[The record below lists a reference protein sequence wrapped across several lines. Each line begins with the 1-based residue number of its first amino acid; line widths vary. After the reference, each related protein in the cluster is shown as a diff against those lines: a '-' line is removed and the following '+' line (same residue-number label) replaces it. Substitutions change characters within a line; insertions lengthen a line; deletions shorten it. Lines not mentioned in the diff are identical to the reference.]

1 MDSALL
7 PFRTSLAHKL
17 AETSLT
23 AVAAITLLVQLA
35 EVLVLLAIPADQFS
49 ARLAELEAYEDA
61 ALLVGAGLLAVAVA
75 LALGGAW
82 RWHRRERRAGPTE
95 GGARWHAR
103 LQGLIRY
110 WLAFQIATYGFAK
123 LFQTQFS
130 TPNYLLD
137 RPLSSITGAGLTW
150 YYFGSAPLFVIILG
164 VLQVGGAALL
174 LFRRTSLLGVL
185 VLLPVLV
192 NILFINIFYNIG
204 AGAFLNSVLFV
215 LGLSFLLGLE
225 WPRLR
230 AVLFAL
236 TQALP
241 AVRLG
246 GAAPKAALRLAVLAG
261 AAGLVAVLKRTTPA
275 ATPLDGVWRV
285 ETMSQNGRPVAL
297 DSCGTGGWTRLY
309 FAGWEG
315 CVARF
320 HPYKYEPHRELRGG
334 YTYDPA
340 RRQLRAALRVRR
352 PAASLAPSAADS
364 LVATVQL
371 TDARHARL
379 RGRLGKA
386 SIELTLWRLRD

>member
-1 MDSALL
+1 MLQPL
-7 PFRTSLAHKL
+7 PLPRTSLARKL

-23 AVAAITLLVQLA
+23 TVAVLSLLAQLA
-35 EVLVLLAIPADQFS
+35 EVLLLLSVPPAQLP
-49 ARLAELEAYEDA
+49 ARLAALEAYEDA
-61 ALLVGAGLLAVAVA
+61 VLLGGLGLLALGVA
-75 LALGGAW
+75 LALGLAW
-82 RWHRRERRAGPTE
+82 RWHRRERQTGPSE
-95 GGARWHAR
+95 AGARWHAR

-137 RPLSSITGAGLTW
+137 RPLWSISGAGLTW
-150 YYFGSAPLFVIILG
+150 YYFGYSYTFVVILG
-164 VLQVGGAALL
+164 LLQIGGAALL

-185 VLLPVLV
+185 VLLPVLT
-192 NILFINIFYNIG
+192 NIVFINVFYNIG
-204 AGAFLNSVLFV
+204 LGALLNSVLFV

-236 TQALP
+236 TSALP
-241 AVRLG
+241 TVRLG
-246 GAAPKAALRLAVLAG
+246 GAGPKNALRLAMLVVPALMV
-261 AAGLVAVLKRTTPA
+261 AALKHQEPP

-285 ETMSQNGRPVAL
+285 DAMRQNGRPVVP

-309 FAGWEG
+309 FAGWQG

-320 HPYKYEPHRELRGG
+320 HPYKYEPQRELRGN

-340 RRQLRAALRVRR
+340 RRQLHAALQARNTPRLQ
-352 PAASLAPSAADS
+352 SAPDS
-364 LVATVQL
+364 LVATVLL

-379 RGRLGKA
+379 TGRLGTA
-386 SIELTLWRLRD
+386 PVELTLSRLHD